1 MNKLELQ
8 IEILSNVIGGL
19 YKDLA
24 DLKSNLIIVTKEK
37 EALEMKLAPEPI
49 EEQR

>member
-24 DLKSNLIIVTKEK
+24 ELKSSLIIVTKEK
-37 EALEMKLAPEPI
+37 ELLEQKLVPEPI
-49 EEQR
+49 EE